1 MKAITKRDLS
11 VIRALQMMYPDLG
24 GVTIGKY
31 IAFPDQGTE
40 VVDIK
45 IPEVQCEVTVV
56 LREKKVE
63 KLFFPAPDPMTSYK
77 PIIYAVN
84 DAGVKRIPC

>member
-1 MKAITKRDLS
+1 MKVITKRDLS
-11 VIRALQMMYPDLG
+11 VIHALQMVYPNLG

-31 IAFPDQGTE
+31 LAFPEQGTE
-40 VVDIK
+40 MVDIK

-63 KLFFPAPDPMTSYK
+63 KLFFPTPDPMTSYK

-84 DAGVKRIPC
+84 DVGAKRIPC